1 MLDLD
6 MVRVLG
12 RSAFHDTA
20 LTSSGAL
27 AYLGGDVDPLI
38 LIGSFSKLGMCTG
51 YLYVNYKL
59 MTGLVELL
67 F

>member
-1 MLDLD
+1 MLDPN

-12 RSAFHDTA
+12 RSAFHDIA
-20 LTSSGAL
+20 LTSIGAL
-27 AYLGGDVDPLI
+27 AYLGGEIDPLI
-38 LIGSFSKLGMCTG
+38 LIGVFSKFGMCTG

-59 MTGLVELL
+59 TTGLVELL